1 MPADSRRSYAA
12 TGPWAGM
19 VPVDTEQVAVEESP
33 ELVTLELARPAKLNA
48 LTPPMVRGLASA
60 FEQLEGDR
68 GRAVLLTGQGRAM
81 CAGMDEDIVGDDYA
95 EEHGDLH
102 ETLQGVYRQVE
113 THPGPVAL
121 AGHGAVIGAA
131 MLVSLSCEFVVVG
144 AETTLAIP
152 EVGYGIASDRA
163 ASVLPGYVG
172 RHVAGEL
179 VLTGEPLDPGRAR
192 EVGLVNDV
200 VAAGA
205 DAVRGRARELL
216 GSVSRHDGAV
226 VAEVIEGIPDVE
238 P

>member
-1 MPADSRRSYAA
+1 
-12 TGPWAGM
+12 M
-19 VPVDTEQVAVEESP
+19 VTVDTEWIAVEESLD
-33 ELVTLELARPAKLNA
+33 LVTLELARPEKLNA
-48 LTPPMVRGLASA
+48 LAPPMVRGLADA
-60 FEQLEGDR
+60 FAQLEDDEGR
-68 GRAVLLTGQGRAM
+68 GVLLTGQGRAM
-81 CAGMDEDIVGDDYA
+81 CAGMDEDIVSDDYA

-113 THPGPVAL
+113 AHPGPVAL

-152 EVGYGIASDRA
+152 EVSYDIASDRA

-172 RHVAGEL
+172 RHVASEL
-179 VLTGEPLDPGRAR
+179 VLTGEPLAPERAR

-200 VAAGA
+200 VEEDAGA
-205 DAVRGRARELL
+205 VREHARELL
-216 GSVSRHDGAV
+216 ADVTRHDSEV
-226 VAEVIEGIPDVE
+226 VADVIGRMPGVG